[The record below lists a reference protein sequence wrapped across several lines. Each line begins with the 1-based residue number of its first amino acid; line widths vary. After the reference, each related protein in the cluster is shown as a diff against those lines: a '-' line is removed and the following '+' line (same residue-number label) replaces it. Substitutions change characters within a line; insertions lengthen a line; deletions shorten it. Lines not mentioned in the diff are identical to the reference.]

1 MMVEEH
7 EGGAERLTI
16 YLSESMVKRLKS
28 LATRTNR
35 SLAEAAVDVLDRNL
49 PRADDQRKRVPYT

>member
-1 MMVEEH
+1 MVQEH
-7 EGGAERLTI
+7 EGGAERLII
-16 YLSESMVKRLKS
+16 YLSEALAKRLKAQ
-28 LATRTNR
+28 ATRTNR

>member
-1 MMVEEH
+1 MVEEH

-16 YLSESMVKRLKS
+16 YLSDALAKRLKA

-35 SLAEAAVDVLDRNL
+35 SVTETAVDVLDRNL
-49 PRADDQRKRVPYT
+49 PRTEDQRKLVPYT